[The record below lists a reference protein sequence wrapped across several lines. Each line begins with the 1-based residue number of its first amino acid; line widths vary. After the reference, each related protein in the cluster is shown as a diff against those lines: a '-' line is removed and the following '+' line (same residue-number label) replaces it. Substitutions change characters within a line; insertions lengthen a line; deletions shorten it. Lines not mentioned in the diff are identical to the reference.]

1 MDNLIKHAAPPP
13 AELLRRKNSNLSTY
27 TSGNPSQ
34 PFDEA
39 FKDTQPTKPLMQTP
53 HASIR
58 DVVKCHGL
66 QTQGVRGHVRKG
78 NI

>member
-1 MDNLIKHAAPPP
+1 M
-13 AELLRRKNSNLSTY
+13 LRRKNSNLGSH
-27 TSGNPSQ
+27 SNISSNSPSQ

-39 FKDTQPTKPLMQTP
+39 FKDTQPTKPLSQTA

-78 NI
+78 NQINCPVM